1 MGREE
6 AGRRG
11 CSLQAQHSL
20 LYLTGKVR
28 RSNVVRQYIAPLRGQ
43 GTNPDLRCYT
53 KSSADVRYYFI
64 RFEGNT
70 TSPPPPYPFSKK
82 QAHRPTG
89 VTDRKS
95 EYVRKGRTEVVMS
108 YRDALQLKKHTKK

>member
-43 GTNPDLRCYT
+43 GTNPDLRGYT
-53 KSSADVRYYFI
+53 KSSATVRYYLI
-64 RFEGNT
+64 RFDCNT
-70 TSPPPPYPFSKK
+70 TTPPPLSMK
-82 QAHRPTG
+82 QAQRPIG
-89 VTDRKS
+89 FTDRKS
-95 EYVRKGRTEVVMS
+95 EDVRKRGRDT
-108 YRDALQLKKHTKK
+108 RK